1 MFKACEP
8 LSAALFVLKGQNMNI
23 LDRSLINNVTNKVK
37 NSFSILGRL
46 FPISNF
52 FLAILHES

>member
-1 MFKACEP
+1 
-8 LSAALFVLKGQNMNI
+8 MNI